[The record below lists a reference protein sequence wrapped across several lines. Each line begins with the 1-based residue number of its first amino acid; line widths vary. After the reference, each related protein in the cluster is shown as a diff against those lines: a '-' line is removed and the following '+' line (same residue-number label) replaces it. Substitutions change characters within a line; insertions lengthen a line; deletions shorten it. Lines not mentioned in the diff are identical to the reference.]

1 MRPLPR
7 TALLASALGLALASA
22 GRAEASPGLDDY
34 RRFRA
39 LTVDLFRSDEEE
51 LQEYLDEHFPP
62 SNRTP
67 KSNGK
72 GRLSGKFHP

>member
-1 MRPLPR
+1 MELESLSLPPNWLLWA
-7 TALLASALGLALASA
+7 ALVIGIIASLKIA
-22 GRAEASPGLDDY
+22 
-34 RRFRA
+34 RA

-51 LQEYLDEHFPP
+51 LQEYLDEDFPP

>member
-1 MRPLPR
+1 MQTESLPPSW
-7 TALLASALGLALASA
+7 ALWAVLVIGIIASLKIACV
-22 GRAEASPGLDDY
+22 
-34 RRFRA
+34 

-51 LQEYLDEHFPP
+51 PQEYLDEHFPP